1 MINVIKIKEPMM
13 LELFY
18 NYESW
23 INDPGAI
30 FDMVMN
36 VALASVVVVFIVG
49 VFMKSES

>member
-1 MINVIKIKEPMM
+1 M

-36 VALASVVVVFIVG
+36 VALASVVVIFILG
-49 VFMKSES
+49 VFMKSESK